1 MAQAVYTLCAVT
13 SVACAVML
21 ILAYRSSRSRLLL
34 WSSLCFVAL
43 AANNVL
49 LLVDL
54 VIVPT
59 IDLSMWRT
67 GIAVAGLSTL
77 VFGLVWDVK

>member
-21 ILAYRSSRSRLLL
+21 ILAYRSARSRLLL

-54 VIVPT
+54 VVVPA
-59 IDLSMWRT
+59 IDLSMVRT

>member
-13 SVACAVML
+13 SVTCAVML